1 MKRVLIFF
9 SIIIFAGCM
18 RNLIS
23 VNKNELF
30 SAQKTDKE
38 ILAEKKS
45 EFKDMLSIS
54 RSSGDIRGIWYMKNA
69 DIKQMSIFLNFEI
82 KPTTGYC
89 IEVAGDSKSAKIF
102 FTVTDKIFDVRIEK
116 ITDTKYS
123 MLNDKKRRAFEV
135 INLSHIINKSS
146 KKLIW
151 FFDDSQKYNTAEG
164 SEQLKNGS
172 NYFDSC
178 TENTDYDCTV
188 QGCLKRIKA
197 MDDIADA
204 ESEGPLGNDIK

>member
-54 RSSGDIRGIWYMKNA
+54 RSSGDIRGIWYMENA
-69 DIKQMSIFLNFEI
+69 DIKQMSSFLNYDI

-116 ITDTKYS
+116 ITDTKYA
-123 MLNDKKRRAFEV
+123 MLNGKKRRAFEV
-135 INLSHIINKSS
+135 INLSHFLHKDS
-146 KKLIW
+146 KYLIW
-151 FFDDSQKYNTAEG
+151 FFEDSYKFNNKKG
-164 SEQLKNGS
+164 SEQLQNGS

>member
-45 EFKDMLSIS
+45 AFKDMLSIS
-54 RSSGDIRGIWYMKNA
+54 RSSGDIRGIWYMENA
-69 DIKQMSIFLNFEI
+69 DIKQMSSFLNYDI

-102 FTVTDKIFDVRIEK
+102 FTVTNRVFNVKIEK
-116 ITDTKYS
+116 ISDTKYA
-123 MLNDKKRRAFEV
+123 MLNGKKRRAFEV
-135 INLSHIINKSS
+135 VNLSDIIDKSS
-146 KKLIW
+146 KRLIW

-164 SEQLKNGS
+164 SEQLQNGS
-172 NYFDSC
+172 NYFDCC
-178 TENTDYDCTV
+178 TENIDDDCTV